1 MTSPKGVIYHFSNQG
16 TYGAKILYYT
26 EMLDFTKAVGKG
38 SRVQVDGFI
47 FLILSSTSCCEMSEK
62 QQRGWGVSGCKSAVK
77 TGRAEELDRKVNFFC
92 TTIKVSHLSF
102 VASK

>member
-1 MTSPKGVIYHFSNQG
+1 MAQR
-16 TYGAKILYYT
+16 
-26 EMLDFTKAVGKG
+26 LDFTKAVGKG

-77 TGRAEELDRKVNFFC
+77 TGRAEELDRKERMLSTFFLKN
-92 TTIKVSHLSF
+92 TKVSHLSF

>member
-47 FLILSSTSCCEMSEK
+47 FLILSSTSCCEMSENSREAGESQAVNQQSK
-62 QQRGWGVSGCKSAVK
+62 QVEQR
-77 TGRAEELDRKVNFFC
+77 N
-92 TTIKVSHLSF
+92 
-102 VASK
+102 